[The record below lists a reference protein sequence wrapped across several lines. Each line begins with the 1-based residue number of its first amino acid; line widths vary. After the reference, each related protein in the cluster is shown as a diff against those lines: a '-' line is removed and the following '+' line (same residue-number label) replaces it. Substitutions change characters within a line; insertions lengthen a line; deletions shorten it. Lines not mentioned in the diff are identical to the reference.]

1 MLLTSRRN
9 ARSQKGG
16 AAMSDTPRTDA
27 AYFKKGAT
35 MYSVAE
41 EMKKIECELLQ
52 VKLELLKYT
61 KDSEDDSLYNV
72 RRLRNQISLL
82 QTEKEKLIAD
92 MILHERMTDRY
103 QDENEKLKNELSDAL
118 TKIEDVSKIMAIDFE
133 GLRLAALRI
142 IEERDL
148 LAAALKSCIEEMRY
162 SSKIG
167 QPINDARREFAM
179 AEKALA
185 NMKGGN
191 S

>member
-1 MLLTSRRN
+1 
-9 ARSQKGG
+9 
-16 AAMSDTPRTDA
+16 MSDTPKTDA
-27 AYFKKGAT
+27 AYFRKGAT

-41 EMKKIECELLQ
+41 EMKNIERELSM
-52 VKLELLKYT
+52 VKSELSKYT

-72 RRLRNQISLL
+72 RRLRKQVSLSQI
-82 QTEKEKLIAD
+82 EKEKLIAD
-92 MILHERMTDRY
+92 MILHERMTARY
-103 QDENEKLKNELSDAL
+103 QDENEKLKNELSHAL
-118 TKIEDVSKIMAIDFE
+118 TTIEDVTKIISLDFE
-133 GLRLAALRI
+133 GPRLAALRI

-167 QPINDARREFAM
+167 QPIDDTRREFAM

-185 NMKGGN
+185 NVKGGM